1 MARRRTAPPQ
11 DRRARLERALA
22 SADPLGEVSALVD
35 DGTKL
40 GQVFRYAFACILE
53 TNSAELPI
61 LFDRFEDEDLH
72 HIENALEVIQ
82 ATKTLEDYRTLKGAF
97 DVEIASGA
105 DRMDASDAVA
115 GKPELAMLGRRH
127 KAHVA
132 EMERQLISFCL
143 AHVGE
148 L

>member
-1 MARRRTAPPQ
+1 
-11 DRRARLERALA
+11 LA
-22 SADPLGEVSALVD
+22 SDDPLGEVGALVD
-35 DGTKL
+35 DGTTL
-40 GQVFRYAFACILE
+40 GQVFKYAFACILE

-61 LFDRFEDEDLH
+61 VFDRFDDGDLL

-82 ATKTLEDYRTLKGAF
+82 ATKTLEDYRTLKRAF
-97 DVEIASGA
+97 DAAIASGL
-105 DRMDASDAVA
+105 DRLDASDVVA
-115 GKPELAMLGRRH
+115 GRPELAMLGRRY

-132 EMERQLISFCL
+132 EMERQLISFCR